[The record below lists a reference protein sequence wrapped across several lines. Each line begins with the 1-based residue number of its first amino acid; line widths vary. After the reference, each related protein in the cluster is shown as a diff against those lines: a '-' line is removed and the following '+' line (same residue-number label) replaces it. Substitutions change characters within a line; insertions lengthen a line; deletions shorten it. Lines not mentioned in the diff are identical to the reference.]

1 MTNGNTHNCDLYHYP
16 TPFNY
21 AQLKRKHTLED
32 INLISNIIS
41 AVGLFMLIVS
51 LILYV
56 KRTKDTRALIQ
67 FWAKK
72 ENLVNSELLINRV
85 GLIVV
90 LIGVFLPEISNNI

>member
-1 MTNGNTHNCDLYHYP
+1 MEG
-16 TPFNY
+16 
-21 AQLKRKHTLED
+21 

-41 AVGLFMLIVS
+41 AVGLFMLIIS

-72 ENLVNSELLINRV
+72 EKLINSELIINRV
-85 GLIVV
+85 GLIIV

>member
-1 MTNGNTHNCDLYHYP
+1 
-16 TPFNY
+16 
-21 AQLKRKHTLED
+21 
-32 INLISNIIS
+32 
-41 AVGLFMLIVS
+41 MLIVS

>member
-1 MTNGNTHNCDLYHYP
+1 MEG
-16 TPFNY
+16 
-21 AQLKRKHTLED
+21 

-41 AVGLFMLIVS
+41 AVGLLMLIVS

-56 KRTKDTRALIQ
+56 KRTKDTRALIE

-72 ENLVNSELLINRV
+72 EKLINSELIINRA
-85 GLIVV
+85 GLIIV

>member
-1 MTNGNTHNCDLYHYP
+1 MEG
-16 TPFNY
+16 
-21 AQLKRKHTLED
+21 
-32 INLISNIIS
+32 INLISNIVS
-41 AVGLFMLIVS
+41 AVGLFLLVIS

-72 ENLVNSELLINRV
+72 EKLINFELLINRA

-90 LIGVFLPEISNNI
+90 LIGVFLPEMSNNI